1 MTEVLLFCLQ
11 GIPEVSGIIAC
22 SLALARVKLRWGLIL
37 VFAGVL
43 VMVTYMIRHMPVTF
57 GLHTV
62 AGILLIVLF
71 IVLFT
76 RVPPSTSFIVV
87 FITYAVLALLEV
99 SVYEL
104 FGRLLNIESSYFVFN
119 PYTRMLIGLPH
130 SLIMIVIALVIP
142 RYRRSLEGMWK
153 I

>member
-1 MTEVLLFCLQ
+1 MTEILLFCVQ

-22 SLALARVKLRWGLIL
+22 SLALARVKLRWGMIL
-37 VFAGVL
+37 VFTGIL

-62 AGILLIVLF
+62 AAILLIALF

-87 FITYAVLALLEV
+87 FATYAVLALLEV

-104 FGRLLNIESSYFVFN
+104 FGRLLNIESSHFTFN

-130 SLIMIVIALVIP
+130 ALMMIVIALVIA
-142 RYRRSLEGMWK
+142 RYRKPLEGMWK